1 MLDARCDAGL
11 KNARLTLATALRQ
24 PGGRER
30 TNMDRDA
37 DKRRHARRAI
47 SRPAR
52 AVAGARELT
61 GSVKDLSAGGAA
73 LRLDS
78 PAENLDEDALIDL
91 YVEDMEPLPGHLART
106 LEDGIAV
113 EFDLDEAEEDRLLAE
128 VMEMHSAMRTEDR

>member
-1 MLDARCDAGL
+1 
-11 KNARLTLATALRQ
+11 
-24 PGGRER
+24 
-30 TNMDRDA
+30 MDRDA

-78 PAENLDEDALIDL
+78 PAESLDEDALIDL
-91 YVEDMEPLPGHLART
+91 YIEDMEPLPGHLARIF
-106 LEDGIAV
+106 EDGIAV
-113 EFDLDEAEEDRLLAE
+113 EFDLDEAEEDRLRAE
-128 VMEMHSAMRTEDR
+128 VMEMHDAMRTEDR